1 MTIYVYFSFVIK
13 QYNMEL
19 VKILRN
25 SSKTGELIV
34 FL

>member
-13 QYNMEL
+13 HCNMEL
-19 VKILRN
+19 VRILRN
-25 SSKTGELIV
+25 SSKTSELIV

>member
-1 MTIYVYFSFVIK
+1 MTIYVYFSLVIK
-13 QYNMEL
+13 QCNMEL
-19 VKILRN
+19 VKIKKN

>member
-13 QYNMEL
+13 QCNMEL
-19 VKILRN
+19 VKILRS